1 MVSISLLF
9 TLNTIVGLV
18 FSLGLL
24 ILPEQLIALYGAP
37 PSPAAVYVAR
47 LFGALILGFITILW
61 FSRNSAESEA
71 RRAILMG
78 GLVGWGVG
86 LLVALWGQF
95 SGVVNNLGWLNVAI
109 YFLFSLD
116 FVFFLFVRK
125 D

>member
-1 MVSISLLF
+1 MVSVSLLF

-18 FSLGLL
+18 FALGLL
-24 ILPEQLIALYGAP
+24 IFPEQLMVLYEAP

-61 FSRNSAESEA
+61 FSRNSTESEA

-86 LLVALWGQF
+86 LIVALLGQL
-95 SGVVNNLGWLNVAI
+95 SGVVNNLGWLNVVI
-109 YFLFSLD
+109 YFLFALD
-116 FVFFLFVRK
+116 FFFFLFVRK